1 MPYLS
6 IGLGYD
12 YATPRAKLLPKICL
26 YNFLMCFGLLKI
38 AECNQKNDIWAS
50 IHNLAFHFFILNSNS
65 SMHRRG
71 NE

>member
-38 AECNQKNDIWAS
+38 AECNEKRIE
-50 IHNLAFHFFILNSNS
+50 IKRTIFGPLYIT
-65 SMHRRG
+65 
-71 NE
+71 